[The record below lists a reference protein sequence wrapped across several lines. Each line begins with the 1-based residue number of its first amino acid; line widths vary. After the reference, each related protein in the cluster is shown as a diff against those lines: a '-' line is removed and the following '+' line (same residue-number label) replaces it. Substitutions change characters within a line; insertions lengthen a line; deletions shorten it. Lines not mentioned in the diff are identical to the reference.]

1 MKIVEY
7 KKHLN
12 YNNQLVDPPWIIRG
26 DMFFDTDSKT
36 YIGLVLSE
44 NEREY
49 FIPDSVVYLTK
60 ENLIERLKPLHEQRP
75 FQAKINGVRSACDSV
90 EEFVDYWWSKNY
102 S

>member
-44 NEREY
+44 NERK
-49 FIPDSVVYLTK
+49 F
-60 ENLIERLKPLHEQRP
+60 N
-75 FQAKINGVRSACDSV
+75 
-90 EEFVDYWWSKNY
+90 
-102 S
+102 